1 MPSAVT
7 LSGSCLCGA
16 VKYRIAGDLL
26 ISMNCH
32 CSMCRKAHGAAFRS
46 GAIMNVQEFAW
57 TQGEELVAD
66 YRSSAQNHRLFC
78 RTCGSHMLARSDAH
92 PAIVSVAIGT
102 VDGDLSV
109 SPRQH
114 WNVASKPRG
123 SRSLMSC
130 RNSRWCRRADQRS
143 VLATR
148 IPIESSRCVG
158 G

>member
-1 MPSAVT
+1 MPSAIT

-78 RTCGSHMLARSDAH
+78 RTCGSHMLARSDAQ

-114 WNVASKPRG
+114 WNVASKASWFEITDELP
-123 SRSLMSC
+123 
-130 RNSRWCRRADQRS
+130 QFP
-143 VLATR
+143 VVPTR
-148 IPIESSRCVG
+148 
-158 G
+158 